1 MPVLMRELELLL
13 ASESVLVPVLVLAP
27 AIAE

>member
-13 ASESVLVPVLVLAP
+13 AIVPVLVPVLVLAP

>member
-13 ASESVLVPVLVLAP
+13 AIESVLVPVLVLAP